1 MKIYFGDA
9 NDDIFADG
17 LFTVS
22 ENQFYYGVEHG
33 TNPGG
38 LEEVSIFDGCKRSVP
53 LHIEAIPELIAA
65 LQEVLTV
72 NAAVKRAQELT
83 ERAESNVK
91 GVVTE
96 SWHGEFEVD
105 FDHSSMV

>member
-9 NDDIFADG
+9 NEDLFADG
-17 LFTVS
+17 LFAVG

-38 LEEVSIFDGCKRSVP
+38 LDEVSIFDGCQRSIP
-53 LHIEAIPELIAA
+53 IHMEAIPELIAA

-72 NAAVKRAQELT
+72 GEAVKRAKELT
-83 ERAESNVK
+83 ERAESKVK
-91 GVVTE
+91 GTVTKA
-96 SWHGEFEVD
+96 WHNEYEVD
-105 FDHSSMV
+105 FDHSGM